1 MRCLPECYPCLR
13 NLARRCASLAAA
25 DPQKHDEALESALAY
40 LEENFSLDRISI
52 SLAGELQRIIRL
64 KSGNDDPFAAVK
76 REETALARHYAERFA
91 PPAQASLQE
100 LVQFAA
106 KGNGFDFFQDLQ
118 TLEKQFQAPVEFAR
132 DDTAALEELLQSYR
146 SEGGKKIIYLS
157 DNAGECFFD
166 LPLVSRLEQ
175 AAPVYYAVKG
185 SPVQNDLTIADLA
198 QSGIGEQYTNIVST
212 GTDSPGLDL
221 ANASFH
227 FKKLMKESDLILAK
241 GMGHYE
247 TLPELSLPQPVFLIF
262 QVKCNP
268 VAQTSGLPRHS
279 YAAYFL
285 GKTRSKTSL

>member
-13 NLARRCASLAAA
+13 NLARRCASLVAA
-25 DPQKHDEALESALAY
+25 DTPLHDEALEAALAY
-40 LEENFSLDRISI
+40 LEEKFSLDVISTD
-52 SLAGELQRIIRL
+52 LAGEMQRIIRL
-64 KSGNDDPFAAVK
+64 KSGNGDPFAAVK
-76 REETALARHYAERFA
+76 KEEIVLARYYAEKFMPATQA
-91 PPAQASLQE
+91 PLQE

-118 TLEKQFQAPVEFAR
+118 TLEKQFQAPVKFAR

-146 SEGGKKIIYLS
+146 PEGGKKIIYLA

-175 AAPVYYAVKG
+175 SAAVYYAAKG
-185 SPVQNDLTIADLA
+185 SPVQNDLTVEDLA
-198 QSGIGEQYTNIVST
+198 QSGIGEQFTNIVST
-212 GTDSPGLDL
+212 GTDSPGLDM

-227 FKKLMKESDLILAK
+227 FKKLMEKADLILAK

-247 TLPELSLPQPVFLIF
+247 TLPELSLPRPVFLIF

-268 VAQTSGLPRHS
+268 VAQSSGLPRHS

-285 GKTRSKTSL
+285 D

>member
-146 SEGGKKIIYLS
+146 SEGGKKIIYLV
-157 DNAGECFFD
+157 FFRKAKRSYGD
-166 LPLVSRLEQ
+166 LPAEPLPMKIGMTMLS
-175 AAPVYYAVKG
+175 AAIV
-185 SPVQNDLTIADLA
+185 
-198 QSGIGEQYTNIVST
+198 GIGLFPNQILDRFILPALTQFKMCIR
-212 GTDSPGLDL
+212 DSP
-221 ANASFH
+221 
-227 FKKLMKESDLILAK
+227 
-241 GMGHYE
+241 
-247 TLPELSLPQPVFLIF
+247 
-262 QVKCNP
+262 
-268 VAQTSGLPRHS
+268 
-279 YAAYFL
+279 
-285 GKTRSKTSL
+285 